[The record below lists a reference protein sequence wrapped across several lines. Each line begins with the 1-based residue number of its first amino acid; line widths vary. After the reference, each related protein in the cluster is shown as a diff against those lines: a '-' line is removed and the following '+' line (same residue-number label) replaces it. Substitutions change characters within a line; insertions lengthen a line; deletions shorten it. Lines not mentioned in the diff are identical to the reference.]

1 MRDVADVH
9 QEAEVFDSAL
19 GLFLSGTFVLEKEYM
34 FIQVSWKLVQQSC
47 LSMIRIFH
55 IQKKSNNSS
64 FSHQAYNSPLW
75 VSHNRASFRQAKF
88 PFESEENVSSN
99 VSL

>member
-19 GLFLSGTFVLEKEYM
+19 GLFLSGTFVLEKEFM
-34 FIQVSWKLVQQSC
+34 FVQVSWKLVQQSC

-55 IQKKSNNSS
+55 NYTEKN
-64 FSHQAYNSPLW
+64 
-75 VSHNRASFRQAKF
+75 
-88 PFESEENVSSN
+88 
-99 VSL
+99 